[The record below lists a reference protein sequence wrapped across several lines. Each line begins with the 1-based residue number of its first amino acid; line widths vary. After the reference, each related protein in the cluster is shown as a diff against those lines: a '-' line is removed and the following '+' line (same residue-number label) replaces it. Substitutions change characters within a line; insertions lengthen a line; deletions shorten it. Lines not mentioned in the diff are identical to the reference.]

1 VANDSRNNMVQS
13 AAALI
18 GSQGLNATSFSDVL
32 GESGAPRGSIYFHFP
47 GGKREL
53 AQDAI
58 RWTSEQVM
66 AHMRAS
72 SASSASE
79 VLSHFVALFQHVA
92 VTSEGAAGCAVAG
105 VTIDIPVGDGELLVV
120 AREAFHSWVALLALQ
135 LGNVGTEKK
144 RAAEIAMITVASV
157 EGALILCRA
166 EGGAGPMNTVA
177 KQLLLLVEPKE

>member
-1 VANDSRNNMVQS
+1 
-13 AAALI
+13 
-18 GSQGLNATSFSDVL
+18 
-32 GESGAPRGSIYFHFP
+32 
-47 GGKREL
+47 
-53 AQDAI
+53 
-58 RWTSEQVM
+58 
-66 AHMRAS
+66 MRAS

-79 VLSHFVALFQHVA
+79 VLRDFVALFQHVA

-105 VTIDIPVGDGELLVV
+105 VTIDIPFGDGELLVV